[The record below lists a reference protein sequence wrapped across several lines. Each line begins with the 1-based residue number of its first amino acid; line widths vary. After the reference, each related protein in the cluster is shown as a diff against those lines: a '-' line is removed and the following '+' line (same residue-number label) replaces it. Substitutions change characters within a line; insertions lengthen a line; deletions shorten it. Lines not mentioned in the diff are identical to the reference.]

1 MLNLY
6 IFVFFSE
13 ENTPAPCGSSRA
25 TACAKAVEGRFADW
39 TEDCKFYYTCNDGL
53 YYGHNPCP
61 EGTYME
67 DIEMKLQ
74 TDILNSFSRSWRG
87 RTNKNENH
95 ERNRKVNYFWNSLGT
110 YWKVLYH
117 KLSLGTA
124 Y

>member
-1 MLNLY
+1 MRSISGSIFHAILSTRSDFSKFSKIVLNLY

-25 TACAKAVEGRFADW
+25 IACAKAVEGRFADW

-74 TDILNSFSRSWRG
+74 TDIF
-87 RTNKNENH
+87 K
-95 ERNRKVNYFWNSLGT
+95 
-110 YWKVLYH
+110 
-117 KLSLGTA
+117 
-124 Y
+124 